1 MEDMWD
7 IKRVLESQGNTH
19 NKVDVQSNSES
30 KSLILNP
37 SRSPGSPY
45 LQIDLHDTHE
55 IEFGHSICARK
66 EEEIKF
72 PMELVPGQ
80 TKIRFNQNCRNNFN
94 IQSPTHPGH
103 IRHPLKAFLDSLDR

>member
-7 IKRVLESQGNTH
+7 IKRVIESQGNTH

-45 LQIDLHDTHE
+45 LQIDLQDASDLR
-55 IEFGHSICARK
+55 FGRSTYA
-66 EEEIKF
+66 
-72 PMELVPGQ
+72 
-80 TKIRFNQNCRNNFN
+80 
-94 IQSPTHPGH
+94 
-103 IRHPLKAFLDSLDR
+103 